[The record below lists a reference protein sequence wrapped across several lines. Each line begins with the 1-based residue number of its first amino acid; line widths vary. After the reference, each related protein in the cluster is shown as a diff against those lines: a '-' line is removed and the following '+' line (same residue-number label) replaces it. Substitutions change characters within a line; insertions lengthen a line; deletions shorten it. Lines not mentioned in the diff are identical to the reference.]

1 MKHGKSFTMKGAAA
15 MKKESKDNEFGFS
28 SAENQN
34 NESFPREKSGMSAK
48 RKAWIYSVRAL
59 MTAATGITL
68 TLALF
73 LVVYVL
79 AKGLPNLSFELLT
92 TAPSYLSGRVG
103 ILPDILNSLYI
114 VFATLI
120 IVLPLG
126 VGSAVYLTEYARN
139 KKIVSTIEYAAEAL
153 SGIPSIIYGLVG
165 MLFFCQFMGLQTSLF
180 AGALTLAIMN
190 LPTVMRATQESLK
203 NRSKQLSRGRICTR
217 SGQMASDSHG
227 CSSGVCGRHSHRL
240 HSIGRQDTGRISR
253 IAVHCRVC
261 ACSERVF

>member
-1 MKHGKSFTMKGAAA
+1 

-34 NESFPREKSGMSAK
+34 NAGSPRKKSGMSAK

-68 TLALF
+68 ALALF
-73 LVVYVL
+73 LVVYVF

-139 KKIVSTIEYAAEAL
+139 KKIVSAIEYAAEAL

-165 MLFFCQFMGLQTSLF
+165 MLFFCQFMGLQTLSL
-180 AGALTLAIMN
+180 IHISE
-190 LPTVMRATQESLK
+190 PTR
-203 NRSKQLSRGRICTR
+203 RS
-217 SGQMASDSHG
+217 
-227 CSSGVCGRHSHRL
+227 
-240 HSIGRQDTGRISR
+240 
-253 IAVHCRVC
+253 
-261 ACSERVF
+261 

>member
-1 MKHGKSFTMKGAAA
+1 

-34 NESFPREKSGMSAK
+34 NAGSPREKSGMSAK

-68 TLALF
+68 ALALF

-139 KKIVSTIEYAAEAL
+139 KKIVSAIEYAAEA
-153 SGIPSIIYGLVG
+153 
-165 MLFFCQFMGLQTSLF
+165 
-180 AGALTLAIMN
+180 
-190 LPTVMRATQESLK
+190 PTRT
-203 NRSKQLSRGRICTR
+203 
-217 SGQMASDSHG
+217 
-227 CSSGVCGRHSHRL
+227 
-240 HSIGRQDTGRISR
+240 
-253 IAVHCRVC
+253 
-261 ACSERVF
+261 

>member
-1 MKHGKSFTMKGAAA
+1 MRVFLGK
-15 MKKESKDNEFGFS
+15 
-28 SAENQN
+28 
-34 NESFPREKSGMSAK
+34 KSGMSAK

-68 TLALF
+68 ALALF

-139 KKIVSTIEYAAEAL
+139 KKIVSAIEYAAEAL

-165 MLFFCQFMGLQTSLF
+165 MLFLPIYGTSNLVVCRCVDPCDNESADGYANN
-180 AGALTLAIMN
+180 AGE
-190 LPTVMRATQESLK
+190 PED
-203 NRSKQLSRGRICTR
+203 RSKQLSRGRICTR

-261 ACSERVF
+261 ACSERFF

>member
-15 MKKESKDNEFGFS
+15 MKKETKDNEFGFS

-34 NESFPREKSGMSAK
+34 NAGSPRKKSEMSAK

-68 TLALF
+68 ALALF

-139 KKIVSTIEYAAEAL
+139 KKIVSAIEYAAEAL
-153 SGIPSIIYGLVG
+153 SGIPSIKNN
-165 MLFFCQFMGLQTSLF
+165 LFFQ
-180 AGALTLAIMN
+180 
-190 LPTVMRATQESLK
+190 
-203 NRSKQLSRGRICTR
+203 SKCVT
-217 SGQMASDSHG
+217 
-227 CSSGVCGRHSHRL
+227 
-240 HSIGRQDTGRISR
+240 
-253 IAVHCRVC
+253 
-261 ACSERVF
+261 